1 VKILVLGSGGREHAL
16 TWKIRQSPLA
26 DQIYAAPGNGATHA
40 LAVNVTID
48 PTDPSEVLSLVHER
62 DIDLVVIGP
71 DDAVA
76 AGVADVL
83 IKTGRRVFGPSAAA
97 GRLESSKAFAKEVM
111 AAAGVPTGA
120 YRVFDDRHK
129 AREYAR
135 EHPEGLVVKADGL
148 ALGKGVTVC
157 DSATATLAAI
167 DRAMQEGAF
176 GPAGERIILEER
188 LRGHEVSLM
197 CLCDGTTTV
206 PMPPARDYKRAFDDD
221 HGPNT
226 GGMGVY
232 SPPSDVDNQ
241 MLAQIVRQCAQPVV
255 EEMARRGTPYRG
267 CLYTQVMLTER
278 GPMVIEFNA
287 RFGDPEAQVVL
298 PRLTS
303 DLVEPL
309 VACAEGDLG
318 GVQLD
323 WNPEPTVGVVVA
335 SGGYPGKYNT
345 GLPIGGLDDL
355 DGDVLAFHAGTQ
367 RTADGYITS
376 GGRVLTVVAAGPT
389 LTEARARAYDNVR
402 RVSFDRSFYRRDIAA
417 METVHPRG
425 SILSGAAQD

>member
-1 VKILVLGSGGREHAL
+1 VKVLVLGSGAREHAL
-16 TWKIRQSPLA
+16 IWKIRQSPLVE
-26 DQIYAAPGNGATHA
+26 QVYAAPGNGATQGIVA
-40 LAVNVTID
+40 NTTID
-48 PTDPSEVLSLVHER
+48 PTAAAEVLALVHER

-83 IKTGRRVFGPSAAA
+83 VKAGRRVFGPTAAA

-120 YRVFDDRHK
+120 YRVFEDRHK
-129 AREYAR
+129 ARDYAR
-135 EHPEGLVVKADGL
+135 AHPEGLVVKADGL

-157 DSATATLAAI
+157 DSSAATLAAI

-176 GPAGERIILEER
+176 GEAGRRIILEER
-188 LRGHEVSLM
+188 LSGHEVSLM
-197 CLCDGTTTV
+197 CLCDGTTAV
-206 PMPPARDYKRAFDDD
+206 PTPPARDYKRAFDNDR
-221 HGPNT
+221 GPNT

-232 SPPSDVDNQ
+232 SPPSDVDDQ
-241 MLAQIVRQCAQPVV
+241 MLARILRECAQPVV
-255 EEMARRGTPYRG
+255 EEMALRGTPYRG

-318 GVQLD
+318 GVHLEWSMQ
-323 WNPEPTVGVVVA
+323 PTVGVVLA
-335 SGGYPGKYNT
+335 SRGYPGKYGT
-345 GLPIGGLDDL
+345 GYPISGLN
-355 DGDVLAFHAGTQ
+355 DVDSDVVVFHAGTR

-376 GGRVLTVVAAGPT
+376 GGRVLTVVAAGLT
-389 LTEARARAYDNVR
+389 LAEARDRAYDNAS
-402 RVSFDRSFYRRDIAA
+402 RVSFEGSFFRRDIAA
-417 METVHPRG
+417 METTGERRT
-425 SILSGAAQD
+425 ILSGTAPD